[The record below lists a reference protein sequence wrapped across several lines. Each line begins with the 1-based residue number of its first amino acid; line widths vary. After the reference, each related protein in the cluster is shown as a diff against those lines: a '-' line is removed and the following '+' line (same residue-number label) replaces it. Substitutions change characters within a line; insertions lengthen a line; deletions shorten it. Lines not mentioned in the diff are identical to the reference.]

1 MAEERGIEAILSVE
15 QKEEAKK
22 TTDLIMTMTV
32 EEQSE
37 ILAYIHGYR
46 ACRAKML
53 AKITA

>member
-22 TTDLIMTMTV
+22 TTDSIMNMTV

-37 ILAYIHGYR
+37 ILAYIQGYR

>member
-22 TTDLIMTMTV
+22 TTDSIMTMTV

-37 ILAYIHGYR
+37 ILAYIQGYR

>member
-15 QKEEAKK
+15 QKEEAKE